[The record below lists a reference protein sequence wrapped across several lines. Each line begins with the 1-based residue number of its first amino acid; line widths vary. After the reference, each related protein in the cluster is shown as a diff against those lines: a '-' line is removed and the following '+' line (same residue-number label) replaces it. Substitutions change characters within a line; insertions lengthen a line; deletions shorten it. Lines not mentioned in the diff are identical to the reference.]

1 MTTRR
6 GGRSRSEAPPLR
18 STEFPS
24 HAHALWLAVG
34 QSSAPASRRL
44 RMRRHEVA
52 LGGRKGS
59 SRRRGR
65 RSRGCLVRLR
75 ATAIMPGIVELP
87 TVEELKV
94 QEVKVSSSVLK
105 AAAHHYGAQCDK
117 PNKEFM
123 LCRWEEK
130 DPRRCLEE
138 GKLVN
143 KCALDFFKQ
152 IKRHCAEPFT
162 EYWTCIDYSGLQLFR
177 RCRKQQAK
185 FDECVLD
192 KLGWVRPD
200 LGELSKVTKVKTD
213 RPLPDN
219 PYHSRS
225 RPEPNPEIEGDLKPA
240 KHGSRLFFWTM

>member
-1 MTTRR
+1 
-6 GGRSRSEAPPLR
+6 
-18 STEFPS
+18 
-24 HAHALWLAVG
+24 
-34 QSSAPASRRL
+34 
-44 RMRRHEVA
+44 HE
-52 LGGRKGS
+52 
-59 SRRRGR
+59 
-65 RSRGCLVRLR
+65 VRLR
-75 ATAIMPGIVELP
+75 KWCPGTNLVLLLCSSPQVE
-87 TVEELKV
+87 
-94 QEVKVSSSVLK
+94 VSSSVLK

-138 GKLVN
+138 SKLVN
-143 KCALDFFKQ
+143 QCALDFFRQ
-152 IKRHCAEPFT
+152 IKQHCSEPFT

-213 RPLPDN
+213 RPLPEN
-219 PYHSRS
+219 PYESRA
-225 RPEPNPEIEGDLKPA
+225 RPEPNPEMEGDLKPA
-240 KHGSRLFFWTM
+240 RHGSRLFFWTT

>member
-1 MTTRR
+1 
-6 GGRSRSEAPPLR
+6 
-18 STEFPS
+18 
-24 HAHALWLAVG
+24 
-34 QSSAPASRRL
+34 
-44 RMRRHEVA
+44 
-52 LGGRKGS
+52 
-59 SRRRGR
+59 
-65 RSRGCLVRLR
+65 
-75 ATAIMPGIVELP
+75 MPGIVELP
-87 TVEELKV
+87 TLEDLKV

-138 GKLVN
+138 SKLVN
-143 KCALDFFKQ
+143 QCALDFFRQ
-152 IKRHCAEPFT
+152 IKQHCSEPFT

-200 LGELSKVTKVKTD
+200 LGELSKGVSFQEQRGLSALFTD
-213 RPLPDN
+213 VYQAPRKAPGGWHESPAREAGSPFCRFHADGTDA
-219 PYHSRS
+219 RCM
-225 RPEPNPEIEGDLKPA
+225 EPGPQDSAFPHHLLHQFIKMSYFL
-240 KHGSRLFFWTM
+240 

>member
-1 MTTRR
+1 MTTRMDGR
-6 GGRSRSEAPPLR
+6 GREEAPP
-18 STEFPS
+18 TWTGNF
-24 HAHALWLAVG
+24 
-34 QSSAPASRRL
+34 PASRRL
-44 RMRRHEVA
+44 LGLWLGKAVRLRAATAAHA
-52 LGGRKGS
+52 QALSGLGGRKGS
-59 SRRRGR
+59 SRRRGI
-65 RSRGCLVRLR
+65 RGSGHLLGVA

-87 TVEELKV
+87 SLEDLKV

-143 KCALDFFKQ
+143 QCALEFFRQ

-177 RCRKQQAK
+177 HCRKEQAQ
-185 FDECVLD
+185 FDKCVLD

-213 RPLPDN
+213 RPLP
-219 PYHSRS
+219 
-225 RPEPNPEIEGDLKPA
+225 EPNPEVEGDLKPA
-240 KHGSRLFFWTM
+240 RHGSRLFFWTM

>member
-1 MTTRR
+1 
-6 GGRSRSEAPPLR
+6 
-18 STEFPS
+18 
-24 HAHALWLAVG
+24 
-34 QSSAPASRRL
+34 
-44 RMRRHEVA
+44 
-52 LGGRKGS
+52 
-59 SRRRGR
+59 
-65 RSRGCLVRLR
+65 
-75 ATAIMPGIVELP
+75 MPGIVELP
-87 TVEELKV
+87 TLEDLKV

-138 GKLVN
+138 SKLVN
-143 KCALDFFKQ
+143 QCALDFFRQ
-152 IKRHCAEPFT
+152 IKQHCSEPFT

-200 LGELSKVTKVKTD
+200 LGELSKGVSFQEQRGLSALFTD
-213 RPLPDN
+213 VYQAPRKAPGAHGL
-219 PYHSRS
+219 SRGGCPA
-225 RPEPNPEIEGDLKPA
+225 RNKPEIRAEEEMRVHPSDLVDVEREEDVQA
-240 KHGSRLFFWTM
+240 GWTFWRWQT

>member
-1 MTTRR
+1 MCRR
-6 GGRSRSEAPPLR
+6 YV
-18 STEFPS
+18 
-24 HAHALWLAVG
+24 AHG
-34 QSSAPASRRL
+34 S
-44 RMRRHEVA
+44 
-52 LGGRKGS
+52 RKGS

-65 RSRGCLVRLR
+65 RGSGHLLGVG
-75 ATAIMPGIVELP
+75 ATAVMPGIVELP
-87 TVEELKV
+87 TLEDLKV

-138 GKLVN
+138 SKLVN
-143 KCALDFFKQ
+143 QCALDFFRQ
-152 IKRHCAEPFT
+152 IKQHCSEPFT

-213 RPLPDN
+213 RPLPEN
-219 PYHSRS
+219 PYDSRA
-225 RPEPNPEIEGDLKPA
+225 RPEPSPETEGDLKPA
-240 KHGSRLFFWTM
+240 RHGSRLFFWTM

>member
-1 MTTRR
+1 
-6 GGRSRSEAPPLR
+6 
-18 STEFPS
+18 
-24 HAHALWLAVG
+24 
-34 QSSAPASRRL
+34 
-44 RMRRHEVA
+44 MRRRYVA
-52 LGGRKGS
+52 HGSRKGS
-59 SRRRGR
+59 SRRRGC
-65 RSRGCLVRLR
+65 RGSGHLLGVG

-87 TVEELKV
+87 TLEDLKV

-138 GKLVN
+138 SKLVN
-143 KCALDFFKQ
+143 QCALDFFRQ
-152 IKRHCAEPFT
+152 IKQHCSEPFT

-213 RPLPDN
+213 RPLPEN
-219 PYHSRS
+219 PYESRA
-225 RPEPNPEIEGDLKPA
+225 RPEPNPETEGDLKPA
-240 KHGSRLFFWTM
+240 RHGSRLFFWTT

>member
-1 MTTRR
+1 
-6 GGRSRSEAPPLR
+6 
-18 STEFPS
+18 
-24 HAHALWLAVG
+24 
-34 QSSAPASRRL
+34 
-44 RMRRHEVA
+44 
-52 LGGRKGS
+52 
-59 SRRRGR
+59 
-65 RSRGCLVRLR
+65 
-75 ATAIMPGIVELP
+75 MPGIVELP
-87 TVEELKV
+87 TLEDLKV

-138 GKLVN
+138 SKLVN
-143 KCALDFFKQ
+143 QCALDFFRQ
-152 IKRHCAEPFT
+152 IKQHCSEPFT

-200 LGELSKVTKVKTD
+200 LGELSKGVSFQEQRGLSALFTDVYQAPRKAPGSGRAGSAAMAHGLSCSAACGIFPDQGTNPRLLHRQADSQPLCHQGSPHFKRSSNTFPKEKVKLIQYLHNIIISTSFQ
-213 RPLPDN
+213 
-219 PYHSRS
+219 YKKYS
-225 RPEPNPEIEGDLKPA
+225 
-240 KHGSRLFFWTM
+240 